1 VKVWV
6 RSVRYDS
13 NQLTAVQSTGN
24 RLATGVAYLVVNG
37 VESRTKVEQDEKR
50 YFAIVGGADKVVVDR
65 QKRSFGRVE
74 GSIG

>member
-1 VKVWV
+1 M
-6 RSVRYDS
+6 
-13 NQLTAVQSTGN
+13 
-24 RLATGVAYLVVNG
+24 ATGVAYLVVNG